1 MVFPLHLS
9 HLKSTNSV
17 IYLIFD
23 VKIGAGLAEDLH
35 NTRET
40 VPHSN
45 VETRLLM
52 LRVDKQKLERSP
64 PWTNNRKA
72 MLLLCFEWAPSPTTP
87 LPLPC

>member
-1 MVFPLHLS
+1 MLNRGHGVYTLAS
-9 HLKSTNSV
+9 RLKSTNLV

-35 NTRET
+35 NTREA

-52 LRVDKQKLERSP
+52 LRVDKQKTRIRSP
-64 PWTNNRKA
+64 PWTKNR
-72 MLLLCFEWAPSPTTP
+72 
-87 LPLPC
+87 